1 MLYQIILLIIIYQFC
16 KILYKTDV
24 IVLFCDQM
32 LNPQL
37 CSKMADVI
45 AYYWLVADVIA
56 TVVRWYRTTF
66 NLCVADVIAIMADGI
81 AMFTIFRLMLLP
93 IYV

>member
-1 MLYQIILLIIIYQFC
+1 
-16 KILYKTDV
+16 
-24 IVLFCDQM
+24 
-32 LNPQL
+32 
-37 CSKMADVI
+37 MADVI

-56 TVVRWYRTTF
+56 TIVRWYKTTF
-66 NLCVADVIAIMADGI
+66 SLCVADVIATMADGI

>member
-1 MLYQIILLIIIYQFC
+1 MIIYQFW

-24 IVLFCDQM
+24 IVLLYDQM
-32 LNPQL
+32 LNHLL

-56 TVVRWYRTTF
+56 TVVRLYKTTF
-66 NLCVADVIAIMADGI
+66 SLCVADVIA
-81 AMFTIFRLMLLP
+81 TIGRWNCHVYYL
-93 IYV
+93 

>member
-1 MLYQIILLIIIYQFC
+1 MIIYQFC

-24 IVLFCDQM
+24 IVLLCDQI
-32 LNPQL
+32 LNRLL

-56 TVVRWYRTTF
+56 TVVRWYKATF
-66 NLCVADVIAIMADGI
+66 SLCVADVIATMADGI
-81 AMFTIFRLMLLP
+81 AMFTIYRLMLLP